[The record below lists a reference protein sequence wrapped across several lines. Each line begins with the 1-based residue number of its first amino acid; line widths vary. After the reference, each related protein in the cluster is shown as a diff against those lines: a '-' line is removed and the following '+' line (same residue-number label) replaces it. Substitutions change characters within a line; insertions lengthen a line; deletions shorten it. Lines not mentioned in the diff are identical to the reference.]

1 MMGLSVN
8 IRNKSFNGQAKQ
20 QQILSDVVFDVPAG
34 TITCIY
40 GPSGCGKTTC
50 LRAIAGLDSD
60 YAGSVTLDD
69 KTVTSPTQ
77 EIGMVVQT
85 HVDYNWLTVKGNL
98 TFGLRY
104 TQKGRANGFLRSLL
118 GGVDESLAEEEAL
131 RLADLVGLSAEDLSK
146 HPDELSVGMKQR
158 MAFGRAILLRPKVL
172 LLDEPFSSLD
182 FESRQA
188 LQNLVLRVRKEL
200 GTSFLCIS
208 HDPEEVL
215 YLSDEVV
222 ILGESPATVVHR
234 FRPTLPLRGNDDARY
249 TGEFQVA
256 KRDLQEWLNK
266 LP

>member
-1 MMGLSVN
+1 
-8 IRNKSFNGQAKQ
+8 
-20 QQILSDVVFDVPAG
+20 
-34 TITCIY
+34 
-40 GPSGCGKTTC
+40 
-50 LRAIAGLDSD
+50 
-60 YAGSVTLDD
+60 
-69 KTVTSPTQ
+69 
-77 EIGMVVQT
+77 MVVQT

-104 TQKGRANGFLRSLL
+104 IRKGRASGFLRSIL
-118 GGVDESLAEEEAL
+118 GGVDESLVEEEAL
-131 RLADLVGLSAEDLSK
+131 RLADLVGLSPEDLSK

-215 YLSDEVV
+215 YLADEVI

-234 FRPTLPLRGNDDARY
+234 FRPTLPFRGNDDARY